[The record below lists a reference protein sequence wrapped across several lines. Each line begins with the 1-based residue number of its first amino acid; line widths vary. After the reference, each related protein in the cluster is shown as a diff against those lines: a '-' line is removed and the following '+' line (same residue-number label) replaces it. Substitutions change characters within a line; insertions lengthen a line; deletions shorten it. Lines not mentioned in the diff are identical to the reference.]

1 MLEIRLQQIK
11 EILQSDASCEIKTQ
25 RKGNDFKTT
34 IRIEDNRFHNIRQ
47 LVKQIEQKNNKNYRK
62 LIELIS
68 DYIGQIYDK
77 EDFDN
82 GTVCSKDYNNKQ
94 EDANYDFAER
104 LFNYICK
111 VLKTNPNITLSVKA
125 IENLLRIQQNII
137 SDKLSSPESEIDLI
151 NILIKNKTLEKSN
164 ISTYQTYQI
173 LMKSD
178 RISDQYALPYLI
190 TPKQFNENH
199 KLIDEFLKSCDV
211 PEFIDVM
218 DIIKDYFDE
227 KFNILPF
234 IFENKNEYF
243 VENLIYELNHWRP
256 IKADDFDIILA
267 IFNNKNLKI
276 DFNENFYISGIGP
289 ISLFEIICSYKNN
302 SIIKAMLEH
311 PNANICE
318 LNSHKARISLCKTYC
333 YIKEFEKFLNE
344 LNKNVGTEHLGEN
357 KNIDNIFKQAGYISL
372 NNYPESLRT
381 DYILTICDSL
391 KTQNIDYERLKH
403 IIELIIND
411 DNLNYFELD
420 DILPSLQELL
430 SEEDFKKLLNTI
442 AQRQKEGK
450 LTLIKAERDQEERY
464 KFIINKI
471 SIKEFEEITIE
482 YIGHQKSIGTYPTAQ
497 NDDSQ
502 DD

>member
-1 MLEIRLQQIK
+1 MLEIRLHQIK
-11 EILQSDASCEIKTQ
+11 EILKSDADAKIKQ
-25 RKGNDFKTT
+25 VQCGPNLKT
-34 IRIEDNRFHNIRQ
+34 IIKIEDNRFHNIRQ
-47 LVKQIEQKNNKNYRK
+47 LVKQIEQKNNENYRK

-77 EDFDN
+77 KDFDN
-82 GTVCSKDYNNKQ
+82 GTVCSNYYNNKQ

-111 VLKTNPNITLSVKA
+111 VLKTNPNIKLSVKA

-137 SDKLSSPESEIDLI
+137 SDKLSSPESEINLI

-164 ISTYQTYQI
+164 ISTYQKYQI

-199 KLIDEFLKSCDV
+199 KLIDEFLKRCDV
-211 PEFIDVM
+211 PEFINVM

-318 LNSHKARISLCKTYC
+318 LNSHEARISLCKTYC

-357 KNIDNIFKQAGYISL
+357 KNIDNIFKQASYISL

-420 DILPSLQELL
+420 DILPKLQELL
-430 SEEDFKKLLNTI
+430 SKDDFKDLLNVI